1 MTRDGESVK
10 GAMKAHMAHMRRA
23 REHRGSLGDAE
34 TRGAWE
40 PGSLGAWE
48 PGSPG
53 APREP
58 GSLGAWEPGSLG
70 AWEPLTAI

>member
-10 GAMKAHMAHMRRA
+10 GAMEGTHGAH
-23 REHRGSLGDAE
+23 EE
-34 TRGAWE
+34 
-40 PGSLGAWE
+40 
-48 PGSPG
+48 SPG

-70 AWEPLTAI
+70 AWEPGSL